1 MNLHFSASL
10 LELSAKVP
18 LNEFLLLLETN
29 ISNGTPDYW
38 INTGKFTTSVFGL
51 NSLIGQC
58 FETIYQY
65 RHQLLQEHSLA
76 AVVPDSVKLVN
87 CFS

>member
-51 NSLIGQC
+51 NCLIGQC

-65 RHQLLQEHSLA
+65 RHQEHSLA
-76 AVVPDSVKLVN
+76 AFVPDSVKMVN